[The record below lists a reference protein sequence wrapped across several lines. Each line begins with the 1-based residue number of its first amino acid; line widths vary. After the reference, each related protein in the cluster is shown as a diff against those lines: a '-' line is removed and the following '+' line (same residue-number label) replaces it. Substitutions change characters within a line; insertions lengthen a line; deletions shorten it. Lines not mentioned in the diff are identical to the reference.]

1 MVNKESI
8 FKIIDV
14 YSTMPLTS
22 SMHKGFYSYSYSGS
36 NKILFIFGDVFSGD
50 AEHNCFVKNV
60 LSTLAIKFKSPSV
73 ILEKANIKLHNG
85 HKRIFV
91 NAIIGFINTRDNI
104 LEYSVSGNIA
114 LTLGRDSILK
124 DIGIPEFFP
133 LGIDINSKYKTFT
146 MDTKKNDFVIAFSG
160 EAVTIKNKLINS
172 ISEIKSSFSAQEIN
186 DFIANN
192 FTDKPFNNIIVIK
205 IKQNAFYKKLFP
217 TSFEC
222 QKLIDE
228 VYEYINFVDKNKKVS
243 VSLIID
249 ELTSNIIKHSK
260 YSDKNVIP
268 EMEVLIFK
276 EDDNVNI
283 IITDNSDK
291 FDPTKFPLPDVNVNI
306 NQRRAGGLGIYIVK
320 NKSKSMKYKRRNNRN
335 INYIVV

>member
-14 YSTMPLTS
+14 YSTMPLAS

-160 EAVTIKNKLINS
+160 EAVTIKNKLINN

-186 DFIANN
+186 DFISLKEK
-192 FTDKPFNNIIVIK
+192 DKKK
-205 IKQNAFYKKLFP
+205 IKQNAFYKKLCP

-276 EDDNVNI
+276 EDDNVNV

-306 NQRRAGGLGIYIVK
+306 NQRRVGGLGIYIVK